1 MYSGKPVRTMRLI
14 DLIRYTFLA
23 LRRQR
28 FRSVMLLIAVGLGVA
43 AVIVLTAVGEGAR
56 GYVMGEFAFLGNNT
70 IVMFPGRKETTGG
83 MPPVTGTAARAIT
96 LEEVEVLGR
105 TVPGVTSL
113 APIVM
118 GNGPVSYESRERESI
133 VVGTTAA
140 FFTIRQLQIAQGT
153 VLPDLALS
161 EGKPVAV
168 LGQKL
173 KTELFDN
180 RRAIGQWVRLRDY
193 RFRVIGVMAG
203 TGDSFGADLSEA
215 IFVPVAAAQSV
226 FNIHGLF
233 RVMMKVRDN
242 YRVEAVKSDV
252 SKRMQELH
260 EGEQDVTVVSPDA
273 MLSTFDDILRA
284 LTLGVAG
291 IAAISLVVA
300 GILVMN
306 VTLMSVKQRTAEIGL
321 LKAIGAP
328 ATQVRTLFLSEAA
341 LIATAGALLGMLIG
355 RLLVAAG
362 RHLYPSIPFATPA
375 WAMWAALGLAV
386 GTALVFAWLP
396 AQQAAR
402 LEPVDALGRK

>member
-1 MYSGKPVRTMRLI
+1 MRLI
-14 DLIRYTFLA
+14 DLVRYTFLA

-28 FRSVMLLIAVGLGVA
+28 FRSVMLLIAVGLGVG
-43 AVIVLTAVGEGAR
+43 AVVVLTALGEGAR
-56 GYVMGEFAFLGNNT
+56 GYVMGEFAFLGKDT
-70 IVMFPGRKETTGG
+70 VVMFPGRKETTGG
-83 MPPVTGTAARAIT
+83 MPPITGTAARAIT
-96 LEEVEVLGR
+96 LDEVEVLGR

-113 APIVM
+113 APLVM

-140 FFTIRQLQIAQGT
+140 FFAIRQMEIAQGST
-153 VLPDLALS
+153 LPNLGLK

-168 LGQKL
+168 IGNKL

-193 RFRVIGVMAG
+193 RFRVIGVLAG

-215 IFVPVAAAQSV
+215 IFIPVASAQSV

-233 RVMMKVRDN
+233 RVMMKAREN
-242 YRVEAVKSDV
+242 YQVEEVKAQISE
-252 SKRMQELH
+252 RMQELH

-273 MLSTFDDILRA
+273 MLSTFDDILGA
-284 LTLGVAG
+284 LTLAVAG

-321 LKAIGAP
+321 LKAVGAP
-328 ATQVRTLFLSEAA
+328 AAQVRILFLTEAA

-355 RLLVAAG
+355 HLLVIAAG
-362 RHLYPSIPFATPA
+362 RLYPSIPFATPG

-386 GTALVFAWLP
+386 GTAVVFAWLP
-396 AQQAAR
+396 AQQAAH

>member
-1 MYSGKPVRTMRLI
+1 MRLV
-14 DLIRYTFLA
+14 DLIRYTLLA

-28 FRSVMLLIAVGLGVA
+28 FRSVMLLVAVGLGVG
-43 AVIVLTAVGEGAR
+43 AVIVLTALGEGAR
-56 GYVMGEFAFLGNNT
+56 RYVMGEFAFLGKDT
-70 IVMFPGRKETTGG
+70 VIVFPGRKETTGG
-83 MPPVTGTAARAIT
+83 MPPVTGSAARAIT

-105 TVPGVTSL
+105 TVPGVSSL
-113 APIVM
+113 APMVI
-118 GNGPVSYESRERESI
+118 GNGPVSFESRERESI

-140 FFTIRQLQIAQGT
+140 FFVIRQLQIAQGSA
-153 VLPDLALS
+153 LPDLDLS
-161 EGKPVAV
+161 EGRQVAV
-168 LGQKL
+168 IGQKL

-180 RRAIGQWVRLRDY
+180 RAAIGQWVRLRDY
-193 RFRVIGVMAG
+193 RFRVIGVLAG
-203 TGDSFGADLSEA
+203 SGDSFGADLSEA
-215 IFVPVAAAQSV
+215 IFVPVASAQSV
-226 FNIHGLF
+226 FNIHGMF
-233 RVMMKVRDN
+233 RVMLKVRDN
-242 YRVEAVKSDV
+242 YRVEEVKADISN
-252 SKRMQELH
+252 RMQELH

-328 ATQVRTLFLSEAA
+328 ASQVRTLFLTEAA
-341 LIATAGALLGMLIG
+341 LLATAGALLGMAVG
-355 RLLVAAG
+355 SLLVAAG
-362 RHLYPSIPFATPA
+362 RYFYPSIPFATPG
-375 WAMWAALGLAV
+375 WALWAGLGLAV

-402 LEPVDALGRK
+402 LEPVDALGRR

>member
-1 MYSGKPVRTMRLI
+1 MRLV
-14 DLIRYTFLA
+14 DLIRYTLLA

-28 FRSVMLLIAVGLGVA
+28 FRSVMLLIAVGLGVG
-43 AVIVLTAVGEGAR
+43 AVIVLTALGEGAR
-56 GYVMGEFAFLGNNT
+56 RYVMGEFAFLGKDT
-70 IVMFPGRKETTGG
+70 VIVFPGRKETTGG
-83 MPPVTGTAARAIT
+83 MPPVTGSAARAIT

-105 TVPGVTSL
+105 TVPGVSAL
-113 APIVM
+113 APMVI
-118 GNGPVSYESRERESI
+118 GNGPVSFESRERESI

-140 FFTIRQLQIAQGT
+140 FFVIRQLQIAQGSA
-153 VLPDLALS
+153 LPDLDLS
-161 EGKPVAV
+161 EGRQVAV
-168 LGQKL
+168 IGQKL

-180 RRAIGQWVRLRDY
+180 RAAIGQWVRLRDY
-193 RFRVIGVMAG
+193 RFRVIGVLAG
-203 TGDSFGADLSEA
+203 SGDSFGADLSEA
-215 IFVPVAAAQSV
+215 IFVPVASAQSV
-226 FNIHGLF
+226 FNIHGMF
-233 RVMMKVRDN
+233 RVMLKVRDN
-242 YRVEAVKSDV
+242 YRVEEVKADISN
-252 SKRMQELH
+252 RMQELH

-328 ATQVRTLFLSEAA
+328 ASQVRTLFLTEAA
-341 LIATAGALLGMLIG
+341 LIATAGAFLGMAVG
-355 RLLVAAG
+355 SLLVAAG
-362 RHLYPSIPFATPA
+362 RYFYPSIPFATPG
-375 WAMWAALGLAV
+375 WALWAGLGLAV

-402 LEPVDALGRK
+402 LEPVDALGRR

>member
-1 MYSGKPVRTMRLI
+1 MRLI

-28 FRSVMLLIAVGLGVA
+28 FRSVMLLIAVGLGVG
-43 AVIVLTAVGEGAR
+43 AVVVLTAVGEGAR
-56 GYVMGEFAFLGNNT
+56 GYVMGEFAFLGKDT
-70 IVMFPGRKETTGG
+70 VVMFPGRKETTGG
-83 MPPVTGTAARAIT
+83 MPPITGTSARAIT
-96 LEEVEVLGR
+96 LDEIEVLGR

-113 APIVM
+113 APLVI
-118 GNGPVSYESRERESI
+118 GNGPVSYKSRERESI
-133 VVGTTAA
+133 VIGTTAA
-140 FFTIRQLQIAQGT
+140 FFTIRQLEIGQGST
-153 VLPDLALS
+153 LPNLGLS

-168 LGQKL
+168 IGQKL

-193 RFRVIGVMAG
+193 RFRVIGVLTG

-215 IFVPVAAAQSV
+215 IFVPVASAQSV

-233 RVMMKVRDN
+233 RVMMKVKEN
-242 YRVEAVKSDV
+242 YQVEEVKSRISD
-252 SKRMQELH
+252 RMQELH
-260 EGEQDVTVVSPDA
+260 EGELDVTVVSPDA
-273 MLSTFDDILRA
+273 MLSTFDDILQV

-328 ATQVRTLFLSEAA
+328 AAQVRTLFLTEAA
-341 LIATAGALLGMLIG
+341 LIATAGATLGLLAGSF
-355 RLLVAAG
+355 LVAAG
-362 RHLYPSIPFATPA
+362 RQLYPSIPFATPG
-375 WAMWAALGLAV
+375 WAMWAAFGLAV

-396 AQQAAR
+396 AQQAAQ
-402 LEPVDALGRK
+402 LEPIDALGKK